1 MAKTLSLVIVFGAG
15 LEGDCTPFEP
25 ERRVEEDT
33 GEGGTGAATT
43 ERVGVPLDL
52 PRRAGSTRG
61 ELDITV
67 KRGESCSERKRVASL
82 ESGNANLY
90 YQDILHIAEFFPVIF
105 RLFYC
110 DKGSHKNSQCS
121 APTNLREHGAAPPQ
135 NTNAQEA
142 DRSVGHMGA
151 PRRGARHRTHAY
163 RTAGIEFL

>member
-1 MAKTLSLVIVFGAG
+1 MVSDPAGERALAG
-15 LEGDCTPFEP
+15 LE
-25 ERRVEEDT
+25 RVEDDT
-33 GEGGTGAATT
+33 GEEGTGAATT
-43 ERVGVPLDL
+43 ELVGVPADL
-52 PRRAGSTRG
+52 PRCAEAPPCGV
-61 ELDITV
+61 LVITD
-67 KRGESCSERKRVASL
+67 REGNPSSERKRVASL

-90 YQDILHIAEFFPVIF
+90 YQDNLHIAEFFPVIF

-151 PRRGARHRTHAY
+151 LRRGARHRTHAH
-163 RTAGIEFL
+163 RAAGIKFL